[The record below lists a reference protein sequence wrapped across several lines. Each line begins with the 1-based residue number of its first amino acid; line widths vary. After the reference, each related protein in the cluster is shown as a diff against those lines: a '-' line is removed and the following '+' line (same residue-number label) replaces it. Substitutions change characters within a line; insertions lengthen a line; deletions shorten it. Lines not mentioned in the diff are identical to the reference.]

1 MKQLSPSNS
10 YEEVV
15 SVIRGRNG
23 SGISVPELSQLLGV
37 KTTTLNARFRR
48 AQISVRTI
56 GRTNYVPAEIAINLT
71 ALHRYAL
78 MGWPTVREASQKIG
92 IKPCTLKAR
101 CEKGQLEGHLDLTK
115 RLRINPF
122 ELDHVSL
129 ATRKPGLS
137 GNGIRFEHK
146 RNERGPLKPRTSTN
160 LAHSI
165 QLNPSKNNFHV
176 PPALPVEIK
185 IVRAADYGLPEME
198 IPEAANGNRSKH
210 SNGEHKRSGYLSYDP
225 DKICSVSDCFVGKTI
240 HYGQYDGTIT
250 KVLDDPFCPRIKV
263 HFREH
268 PHPLM
273 GEVLL
278 AVGKRRS

>member
-1 MKQLSPSNS
+1 MKQLSTSNS
-10 YEEVV
+10 YEQVV
-15 SVIRGRNG
+15 SFIESRNG
-23 SGISVPELSQLLGV
+23 SGIAVPELSRLLGV

-48 AQISVRTI
+48 AHIPVRTV
-56 GRTNYVPAEIAINLT
+56 GRTNFVPAEVAISLA

-78 MGWPTVREASQKIG
+78 MGWPTVQAASQVIG

-115 RLRINPF
+115 RLRINPL
-122 ELDHVSL
+122 ELEHVSL
-129 ATRKPGLS
+129 CRQKKRPLE
-137 GNGIRFEHK
+137 NGADFKHEPQCFRLH
-146 RNERGPLKPRTSTN
+146 P
-160 LAHSI
+160 A
-165 QLNPSKNNFHV
+165 
-176 PPALPVEIK
+176 PPPEIK
-185 IVRAADYGLPEME
+185 ILSAADYGLPDID
-198 IPEAANGNRSKH
+198 IPKGPNGGRSKH

-225 DKICSVSDCFVGKTI
+225 DKVFSVSDCFVGKTI
-240 HYGQYDGTIT
+240 RYGQYDGTIT

-263 HFREH
+263 HFRQH